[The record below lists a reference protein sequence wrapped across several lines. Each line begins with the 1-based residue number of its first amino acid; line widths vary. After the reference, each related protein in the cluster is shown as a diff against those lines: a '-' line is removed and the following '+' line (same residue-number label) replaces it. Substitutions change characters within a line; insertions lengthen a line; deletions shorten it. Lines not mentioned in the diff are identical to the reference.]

1 MEPPPPPPAE
11 GVRLRWDD
19 LPDGVRRAVAARL
32 GAPVVAAASQ
42 RGGFSPGVAARL
54 RTAAGGRVF
63 VKAVGPRPNPT
74 SRALHRREAQI
85 TAALPPGVPAP
96 RLLWSFEREG
106 WVVLGFEDVDGRH
119 PAQPWRGDE
128 LDRVL
133 ATLAA
138 LTAALTPSPVGADVA
153 GRVAE
158 SDLVAAG
165 HWRRLRDDE
174 DGVRHRLDPWSR
186 RHLEALADLDAAAP
200 EAVAGETLLH
210 LDLRADNLLL
220 TPDRVLVVDWP
231 HARTG
236 APWLDAL
243 FLAPS
248 VAMQGGPA
256 PQDLFARVPAAAA
269 APPADVSAA
278 LAAVAGFFTRL
289 ALLPAPP
296 GLPTLR
302 AFQDAQG
309 VVAREWLAR
318 RTGWH

>member
-1 MEPPPPPPAE
+1 M
-11 GVRLRWDD
+11 
-19 LPDGVRRAVAARL
+19 
-32 GAPVVAAASQ
+32 
-42 RGGFSPGVAARL
+42 
-54 RTAAGGRVF
+54 
-63 VKAVGPRPNPT
+63 
-74 SRALHRREAQI
+74 
-85 TAALPPGVPAP
+85 
-96 RLLWSFEREG
+96 
-106 WVVLGFEDVDGRH
+106 LGFEDVDGRN

-133 ATLAA
+133 VTLAA
-138 LTAALTPSPVGADVA
+138 LTAALTPSPVAADVA
-153 GRVAE
+153 GRVATRT
-158 SDLVAAG
+158 SSPPGTGA
-165 HWRRLRDDE
+165 RLRDDE
-174 DGVRHRLDPWSR
+174 DGVRHRLDLWSR

-243 FLAPS
+243 FFAPS

-256 PQDLFARVPAAAA
+256 PQDLFARVPAAT